1 MAATDLGEMG
11 DAPALVPLFR
21 MEATIGTPAM
31 AQTPVGTRAPVGVT
45 GGRFAGERLSGA
57 VLPGGMDWLLIDSA
71 GTWHVDVHVMLQID
85 DGPVAVVR
93 YEGRIRQPDDG
104 MERLL
109 GGGSIAADEMYF
121 RTAPTF
127 ETEAGRYEWLNSIQ
141 AVGVGSLGPGTVTY
155 DVFEVT

>member
-1 MAATDLGEMG
+1 
-11 DAPALVPLFR
+11 
-21 MEATIGTPAM
+21 
-31 AQTPVGTRAPVGVT
+31 
-45 GGRFAGERLSGA
+45 
-57 VLPGGMDWLLIDSA
+57 MDWLLIDSA

-93 YEGRIRQPDDG
+93 YEGRIRLPDDG

>member
-1 MAATDLGEMG
+1 
-11 DAPALVPLFR
+11 
-21 MEATIGTPAM
+21 
-31 AQTPVGTRAPVGVT
+31 
-45 GGRFAGERLSGA
+45 
-57 VLPGGMDWLLIDSA
+57 
-71 GTWHVDVHVMLQID
+71 MLQID

-93 YEGRIRQPDDG
+93 YEGRIRLPDDG

>member
-57 VLPGGMDWLLIDSA
+57 VLPGGMD
-71 GTWHVDVHVMLQID
+71 
-85 DGPVAVVR
+85 
-93 YEGRIRQPDDG
+93 
-104 MERLL
+104 
-109 GGGSIAADEMYF
+109 
-121 RTAPTF
+121 
-127 ETEAGRYEWLNSIQ
+127 
-141 AVGVGSLGPGTVTY
+141 
-155 DVFEVT
+155 